1 MQNQYPPLLVFVSPK
16 MKRNF
21 AKHGD
26 LLIFDIMQNQIRK
39 GEEGK
44 SFHVGIFG
52 VINTSAKT
60 LLAGIAL
67 FAG

>member
-1 MQNQYPPLLVFVSPK
+1 
-16 MKRNF
+16 
-21 AKHGD
+21 
-26 LLIFDIMQNQIRK
+26 MQNQIRK